1 MNVSMKER
9 GLVNTEVALTA
20 FKGNCYK
27 CGNVNTD
34 IVKENVRRKMIRQEV
49 RLGAMFY
56 SCGKHGHRQYE
67 CELKKAHYA
76 RQRTK

>member
-27 CGNVNTD
+27 CGKVNTV
-34 IVKENVRRKMIRQEV
+34 IVEENVRRKMIRKEV
-49 RLGAMFY
+49 HLGVMLF
-56 SCGKHGHRQYE
+56 
-67 CELKKAHYA
+67 LW
-76 RQRTK
+76 